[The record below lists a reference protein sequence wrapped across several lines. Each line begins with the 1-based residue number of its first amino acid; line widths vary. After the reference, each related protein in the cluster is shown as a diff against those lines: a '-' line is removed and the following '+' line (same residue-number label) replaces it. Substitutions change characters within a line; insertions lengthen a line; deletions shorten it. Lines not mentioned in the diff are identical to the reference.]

1 MNDLIKSATELEAKI
16 AKASPQARLALQP
29 ELAMILHQMQD
40 HGVPISAR
48 LRNLDAELTGEVV
61 EARFDN
67 VPL

>member
-1 MNDLIKSATELEAKI
+1 MNDLMKSATELEAKI

-29 ELAMILHQMQD
+29 ELARVLREMQE
-40 HGVPISAR
+40 HGVAVSAR
-48 LRNLDAELTGEVV
+48 LPNLDAELTGEVV